1 MDHGTNR
8 GTHVFRAV
16 LTAAAAV
23 ALVIGG
29 AAPATAAPSS
39 VPGAPT
45 SVRVTGAAD
54 SATVTWGLP
63 KSGAK
68 IASWR
73 VTVSPKQQQPDAGV
87 DRLPASARFDRFGN
101 LTASTTY
108 TFSVRAVGSRGAGKA
123 VSVRYTTPGSVQ
135 TVESLFALDGSGSVV
150 RFPVSGTSAPTTI
163 AKNAAGFTADDVGDV
178 FVPSADRRSLVMY
191 PAGGGAARTV
201 ATGLHLTADLRSDVA
216 GNLYWVDS
224 VSGAITKLPVDG
236 GAPVALV
243 PSAGTYWAVGRDGT
257 VSAATFGTQGAATKV
272 VSVSPSGKRTTR
284 SIAENGY
291 QYLSGLLADG
301 AGNLY
306 LNYFSSGASGASGW
320 SLLAKGSSTPV
331 SAESRIGFTY
341 GATNGRALLLAKSAG
356 WCAAASE
363 GSPAGCTAD
372 KTITTLVT
380 RKADGTTTER
390 TTSGVT
396 SEGRGVHVGAADEA
410 GDLFF
415 DVSAGPTTGLW
426 RLDAAG
432 GVAVQ
437 LSAGQFT
444 RLLVI

>member
-68 IASWR
+68 VTSWR
-73 VTVSPKQQQPDAGV
+73 VTVSPAQQQPDAGV
-87 DRLPASARFDRFGN
+87 DRLPASARSDRFGN
-101 LTASTTY
+101 LTASTAY
-108 TFSVRAVGSRGAGKA
+108 TFSVRAVGTRGTGKA
-123 VSVRYTTPGSVQ
+123 VSVRYTAPGSVQ
-135 TVESLFALDGSGSVV
+135 TVQSLFALDGAGSVV
-150 RFPVSGTSAPTTI
+150 RFPTSGTSAPTTI
-163 AKNAAGFTADDVGDV
+163 APNAAGFTADDVGDV
-178 FVPSADRRSLVMY
+178 FVPSADRTSIVMY
-191 PAGGGAARTV
+191 PAGGAAARTV

-224 VSGAITKLPVDG
+224 VSGAITKLPVS
-236 GAPVALV
+236 GAAPTAII
-243 PSAGTYWAVGRDGT
+243 PSAGSGWAVGRDGT
-257 VSAATFGTQGAATKV
+257 VSAVTFGTQGAATKV
-272 VSVSPSGKRTTR
+272 VSVSPTGVRTTR
-284 SIAENGY
+284 SIPETGY
-291 QYLSGLLADG
+291 RIFAAVIADG
-301 AGNLY
+301 GGNLY
-306 LNYFSSGASGASGW
+306 VNYLSTGASGASGW
-320 SLLAKGSSTPV
+320 VLLAKGSSELV

-341 GATNGRALLLAKSAG
+341 AATNGRALVSAKSAG
-356 WCAAASE
+356 WCAAPSE
-363 GSPAGCTAD
+363 GSPGGCTAD
-372 KTITTLVT
+372 KTITSLSSRT
-380 RKADGTTTER
+380 ADGTTTEQ

-396 SEGRGVHVGAADEA
+396 AEGRGVWIGAADEA

-432 GVAVQ
+432 GVAQ
-437 LSAGQFT
+437 RLSAGQFS